1 MKPYKVVQWTTGYT
15 GIYAL
20 KYILLNPALK
30 LVGLKC
36 FSAEKVGKDA
46 GDLCGLPPVG
56 IRATTSTDEL
66 LKLDADCVVYTPGMY
81 DMGNPS
87 IAGNNTHE
95 MLKTLLLLLESGKN
109 VASTVCPFID
119 TGYYEGGDQVRA
131 QIEAACRVGNSTFFA
146 TGFEPGFMGDV
157 LPLTLASTCGVV
169 TKFTAT
175 EALDYSAYTAFDTLK
190 QMGFACN
197 PEELSARGIEGIRL
211 TWGSV
216 PHMAARGLG
225 VKLDEVKVDVDIYL
239 APERFEIRCGTVEK
253 GTIAAMLFRVTGMV
267 GGEAKIVLQ
276 HVNRLRDD
284 MAPEWPR
291 IEPAGGYRVEIEGT
305 NPLKADIQIGLPGGE
320 GSSFV
325 EAMAMT
331 AARCVNS
338 VEAVVQASAGFKTF
352 LDLPPLTGKYT
363 MHSQTDLPRE

>member
-1 MKPYKVVQWTTGYT
+1 MKKYKVIQWATGYT

-20 KYILLNPALK
+20 KYILLNPALE

-36 FSAEKVGKDA
+36 FSADKVGKDA
-46 GDLCGLPPVG
+46 GEIAGMAPVG
-56 IRATTSTDEL
+56 VKATASLEDI
-66 LKLDADCVVYTPGMY
+66 LKLDADCVVYTPGVY

-87 IAGNNTHE
+87 QPGNNTYE
-95 MLKTLLLLLESGKN
+95 MLRSVLPLLESGKN
-109 VASTVCPFID
+109 VATTVCPFID
-119 TGYYEGGDQVRA
+119 TVYYEGGDIVRE
-131 QIEAACRVGNSTFFA
+131 QIEAACRKGGTSFFA

-175 EALDYSAYTAFDTLK
+175 EALDYSAYTAFDTL
-190 QMGFACN
+190 QMMGFGKR
-197 PEELSARGIEGIRL
+197 PEDIGAAGLEAIRL

-216 PHMAARGLG
+216 PHIAARGLG
-225 VKLDEVKVDVDIYL
+225 VTLDEIKMEGDFYL
-239 APERFEIRCGTVEK
+239 SPESFKIADGIIEK
-253 GTIAAMLFRVTGMV
+253 GTIAAMIFKVIGIV
-267 GGEAKIVLQ
+267 GGKPKIVLQ

-284 MAPEWPR
+284 MAPDWPR
-291 IEPAGGYRVEIEGT
+291 VEPGGGYRCEIEGT
-305 NPLKADIQIGLPGGE
+305 NPIIATFQMWLPDGE
-320 GSSFV
+320 GTSFV

-338 VEAVVQASAGFKTF
+338 VEAVVQASPGFKTF

-363 MHSQTDLPRE
+363 MHND